1 MAQVHNQNSS
11 SGAGHYRR
19 FKGYDYSRGAA
30 IFITFCVAGRAK
42 IFGCVDARGS
52 LVHSPA
58 GQAAMAALEVESR
71 RGNGVEVKASV
82 IMPDHVHVRLYLR
95 PGVDRP
101 LAKIAQFVSNLKRWS
116 KHNCS
121 KVGVEVAWEKGYHDR
136 LCLSREIM
144 ELADKYIAN
153 NPMKWHLMHGNPPPL
168 KVVEPLT
175 SIRLPGDAW
184 WSAVG
189 ALGLASLERRI
200 CAVRLSRRIPE
211 ADYSAITARL
221 MKAVDRGYI
230 LAGTF
235 ISPCERVVAKALD
248 ARGAP
253 MIRAVPDALAMV
265 YRPKCDEPRQFAEG
279 RLLLLSR
286 VAAPGSS
293 RSEAWHGINSAL
305 ADFACAAP
313 GGLSVYARSARD
325 FCVLRPGCA
334 SA

>member
-1 MAQVHNQNSS
+1 M
-11 SGAGHYRR
+11 
-19 FKGYDYSRGAA
+19 
-30 IFITFCVAGRAK
+30 
-42 IFGCVDARGS
+42 
-52 LVHSPA
+52 
-58 GQAAMAALEVESR
+58 
-71 RGNGVEVKASV
+71 NGLTETEN
-82 IMPDHVHVRLYLR
+82 RLAELL
-95 PGVDRP
+95 PVDRV
-101 LAKIAQFVSNLKRWS
+101 LIA
-116 KHNCS
+116 
-121 KVGVEVAWEKGYHDR
+121 
-136 LCLSREIM
+136 
-144 ELADKYIAN
+144 
-153 NPMKWHLMHGNPPPL
+153 
-168 KVVEPLT
+168 
-175 SIRLPGDAW
+175 PGDADEDAQVL
-184 WSAVG
+184 SDVG
-189 ALGLASLERRI
+189 RI

-305 ADFACAAP
+305 ADFACSEP